1 MESSGSNA
9 EIITEFKKRRTR
21 QIMAIGPIVLAFIA
35 LLSVENNPTGIFGFA
50 PSTILVGAFA
60 VIISVLVFSLLN
72 WRCPSCNKYLGKA
85 INPKFCS
92 KCGTQLG
99 EKM

>member
-1 MESSGSNA
+1 MELSRSNA
-9 EIITEFKKRRTR
+9 EIIEEFIKKRTC
-21 QIMAIGPIVLAFIA
+21 QIMAVGPIVLAFIA
-35 LLSVENNPTGIFGFA
+35 LLSVENNPTGIFGLA
-50 PSTILVGAFA
+50 PSTILVAAFA
-60 VIISVLVFSLLN
+60 AIISVLVFSLLN
-72 WRCPSCNKYLGKA
+72 WRCPYCNKYLGKA

>member
-1 MESSGSNA
+1 MESNGSNA
-9 EIITEFKKRRTR
+9 DIIAAFKKKRTR
-21 QIMAIGPIVLAFIA
+21 QILAVGPIILAFIA
-35 LLSVENNPTGIFGFA
+35 LLSVENNPTGIFGLA
-50 PSTILVGAFA
+50 PNTILVGAFG
-60 VIISVLVFSLLN
+60 VIISVLIFSLLN

-99 EKM
+99 